1 MFYKARRS
9 IINYLQNPPL
19 FPSEC
24 LPFSNSLPV
33 LANIMQMAFH
43 FLIGG
48 RLSNDFPPF
57 CQIFQTFSSSNLI
70 FCVWRRR
77 LFHGRQQ
84 QQPDCF
90 RQQSTR
96 P

>member
-1 MFYKARRS
+1 
-9 IINYLQNPPL
+9 
-19 FPSEC
+19 
-24 LPFSNSLPV
+24 
-33 LANIMQMAFH
+33 MQMAFH
-43 FLIGG
+43 FLIGDE
-48 RLSNDFPPF
+48 RSNDFPPF